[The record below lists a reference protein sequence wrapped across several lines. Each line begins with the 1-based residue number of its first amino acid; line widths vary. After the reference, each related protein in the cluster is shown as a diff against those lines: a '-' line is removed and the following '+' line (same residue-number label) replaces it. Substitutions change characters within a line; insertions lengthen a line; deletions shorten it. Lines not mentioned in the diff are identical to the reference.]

1 MATGAGSGVNVDLN
15 NRVAIVTGGNRG
27 LGRAIALAL
36 AEAGAAVAIIAR
48 DQAKA
53 QETLDLLKQRGAKAI
68 SIKANF
74 VERPNYQGL
83 IAEAERQLGP
93 VDILFNNAAYATL
106 KGILDQSAG
115 EWDGVIE
122 TNLTACAMLAK
133 YAAQSMIV
141 RKSGGK
147 IINVGSIAGNF
158 GTSAFPSYAISKA
171 GLQGLTRCLAV
182 ELAPHKI
189 QVNSLIP
196 GWFATDMTEWIRTG
210 PEYAA
215 ALQEMIRRTPRGRF
229 GETDEITGPAL
240 FLASPASDH
249 MTGAELVIDGG
260 FSIQL
265 ASS

>member
-1 MATGAGSGVNVDLN
+1 MSSAYRFNLEG
-15 NRVAIVTGGNRG
+15 RVAIVTGGNRG

-36 AEAGAAVAIIAR
+36 ADAGAAVAIIAR
-48 DQAKA
+48 DQEKSR
-53 QETLDLLKQRGAKAI
+53 ETLELLQKRGAKAI
-68 SIKANF
+68 SLKANF
-74 VERPNYQGL
+74 IERPDYQGL
-83 IAEAERQLGP
+83 IAEIERQLGP

-106 KGILDQSAG
+106 KGLLDQTAE

-133 YAAQSMIV
+133 YAAQSMIA

-182 ELAPHKI
+182 ELAPHNI
-189 QVNSLIP
+189 QVNSLVP

-215 ALQEMIRRTPRGRF
+215 ALREMIRRTPRGRF
-229 GETDEITGPAL
+229 GETEEITGPAL
-240 FLASPASDH
+240 FLASSASDH

-260 FSIQL
+260 FSVQL

>member
-1 MATGAGSGVNVDLN
+1 MPSPDRFKLSG
-15 NRVAIVTGGNRG
+15 RVAIVTGGNRG

-36 AEAGAAVAIIAR
+36 AQAGSAVAIIAR
-48 DQAKA
+48 DQEKSR
-53 QETLDLLKQRGAKAI
+53 ETLELLQAAGAKAI
-68 SIKANF
+68 SLKANF
-74 VERPNYQGL
+74 IERPDYAGL
-83 IAEAERQLGP
+83 VMEVERQLGQ

-106 KGILDQSAG
+106 KGILDQTAE

-133 YAAQSMIV
+133 YVAKAMIA
-141 RKSGGK
+141 RQRGGK

-158 GTSAFPSYAISKA
+158 GTAAFPSYAIAKA
-171 GLQGLTRCLAV
+171 AMQGLTRCLAV

-189 QVNSLIP
+189 QVNSLVP

-215 ALQEMIRRTPRGRF
+215 PLKAMIDRTPRGRF
-229 GETDEITGPAL
+229 GETEEITGPAL
-240 FLASPASDH
+240 FLASQASDH

-260 FSIQL
+260 FSVQL
-265 ASS
+265 